1 MTDKAETLNFEET
14 LEALHPWIGS
24 SVGVLVV
31 PSDLPGLLL
40 PQATLAGVLERVDL
54 DHFALKAKPRAPL
67 DRWDHLV
74 QSALDGE
81 AGETL
86 FFQLRSP
93 VEKHVNERFG
103 GSGDLGATGFFLSRA
118 RFGGATPLR
127 EGRTLSINQ
136 GGMDISVSL
145 VRGAQ

>member
-24 SVGVLVV
+24 GVSVLVV

-54 DHFALKAKPRAPL
+54 DHFALKAEPQAPL
-67 DRWDHLV
+67 DQWDRLV

-86 FFQLRSP
+86 FFRVRSA
-93 VEKHVNERFG
+93 VEKRVFELDDDPEVPG
-103 GSGDLGATGFFLSRA
+103 TTGFFLSRA

-127 EGRTLSINQ
+127 EGKTLSINQ

-145 VRGAQ
+145 VRGTQ